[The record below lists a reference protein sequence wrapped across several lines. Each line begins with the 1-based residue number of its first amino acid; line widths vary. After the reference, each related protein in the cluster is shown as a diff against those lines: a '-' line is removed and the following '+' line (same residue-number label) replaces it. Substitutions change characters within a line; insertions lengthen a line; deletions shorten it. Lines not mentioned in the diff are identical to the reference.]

1 MGAKMQIMAWDAK
14 RQMEIKMQ
22 KTIEAL
28 VMQKRQK
35 ALENLNGDAS
45 GITLL
50 TQAELQQAPLLILK
64 VRRNNLIEES
74 LTQVYIPSLHF
85 FFLFCYHGYSLF
97 DINLT
102 MHRQHSS
109 HETKWISK
117 NLSVSSSLAR
127 TALTRED
134 CARSGFYFLSVS
146 CLIRS
151 LVCFIHTCLLA
162 HVK

>member
-1 MGAKMQIMAWDAK
+1 MFTFCQYPFLISMGAKMQIMAWDAK

-35 ALENLNGDAS
+35 ALESNGDAS

-74 LTQVYIPSLHF
+74 LTQVCPFEVLLLLFVGVPAAMIITSSYI
-85 FFLFCYHGYSLF
+85 
-97 DINLT
+97 
-102 MHRQHSS
+102 
-109 HETKWISK
+109 
-117 NLSVSSSLAR
+117 
-127 TALTRED
+127 
-134 CARSGFYFLSVS
+134 
-146 CLIRS
+146 
-151 LVCFIHTCLLA
+151 FIAFTERDGSQKVA
-162 HVK
+162 SY

>member
-35 ALENLNGDAS
+35 ALESMNGDAS

-74 LTQVYIPSLHF
+74 LTQVCPLEV
-85 FFLFCYHGYSLF
+85 
-97 DINLT
+97 T
-102 MHRQHSS
+102 
-109 HETKWISK
+109 
-117 NLSVSSSLAR
+117 
-127 TALTRED
+127 
-134 CARSGFYFLSVS
+134 
-146 CLIRS
+146 
-151 LVCFIHTCLLA
+151 LLL
-162 HVK
+162 